1 MRFNFQ
7 SMLTTTSLIRSMLL
21 FLVLFC
27 SPVVLVYGQQIHSCT
42 IIPTEPASVA
52 SQPAYLPPGA
62 RAAVSYK
69 PNRSYDYKWSNGSTV
84 TIRFFDGSSALRS
97 RVMNYAREW
106 TLFANLNFRVVSSG
120 PADIRVSFVQNG
132 ASWSM
137 IGNSSARSNQN
148 SPSMNF
154 GWLDDNTPDY
164 EVKRTVLH
172 EFGHALGLLHEHQNP
187 AGGIPWNEDAVY
199 DHYYRTQGW
208 DRKTTYDN
216 VMATA
221 NRDATQ
227 YSAYDHAS
235 IMHYPISPELTG
247 GRYSVGM
254 NKELSFTDRKY
265 IVNMY
270 PGRVTPAATT
280 PPPPRP
286 TNTSTPSRPTTRPT
300 EVPTSAPARSTY
312 SVRISNALGEGQ
324 KEETVQLYIGENRY
338 VIQLDRNGRSAEQIE
353 LNLPAGKYT
362 YRVVTSA
369 TYFGYRNVESGGRV
383 RRQYVEKKIAGDG
396 QGIIAVTGNTNLSL
410 FGSFDR
416 ARGRMKVYLGERGR

>member
-1 MRFNFQ
+1 
-7 SMLTTTSLIRSMLL
+7 MLTTTSRIRFLLLLLI
-21 FLVLFC
+21 FAFGPNALVF
-27 SPVVLVYGQQIHSCT
+27 SQQIHSCT
-42 IIPTEPASVA
+42 IIPAEPVSVA

-69 PNRSYDYKWSNGSTV
+69 PNRSYDYTWSNGGTV
-84 TIRFFDGSSALRS
+84 TVRFLDGSSALRN
-97 RVMNYAREW
+97 RVMNFASEW
-106 TLFANLNFRVVSSG
+106 TQFANLNFRVVNSG

-154 GWLDDNTPDY
+154 GWLNDHTPDY
-164 EVKRTVLH
+164 EVRRTVLH

-187 AGGIPWNEDAVY
+187 AGGIPWNEEAVY

-227 YSAYDHAS
+227 YSAYDRAS
-235 IMHYPISPELTG
+235 IMHYPIAPELTG
-247 GRYSVGM
+247 GRYAVGM
-254 NKELSFTDRKY
+254 NQELSATDRMY
-265 IVNMY
+265 IIKMY
-270 PGRVTPAATT
+270 PGRVAPATTTPAPSYPTT
-280 PPPPRP
+280 
-286 TNTSTPSRPTTRPT
+286 TSAPSRPATRPA
-300 EVPTSAPARSTY
+300 ENPTSSPARSTY
-312 SVRISNALGEGQ
+312 SVRISNALGDGQ